1 MTDARTVRAT
11 IANPRAGVP
20 SSVAHRRADDRTDRR
35 VLLCA
40 TPDEYWLW
48 AGRRG
53 EAPMVITGPD
63 RKFCHDSGDPDWCRA
78 QRAAGRCHLTD
89 DEFAA
94 VLRVQNAAREEAGM
108 PPEPPIRQWE
118 VLADRGHWSGRSSM
132 TLAVQRS
139 GQITIGGQALDA
151 LGRPTHVV
159 LLYDAADR
167 VLGLRPCGP
176 DDPNARLIS
185 TKSATTAGGKV
196 AAKAA
201 LGRLG
206 LLPDRARR
214 WQAVMEGGVLVARVG
229 DEPLPTYRKRGER

>member
-1 MTDARTVRAT
+1 MTDTATVRAT
-11 IANPRAGVP
+11 VAARRANPGR
-20 SSVAHRRADDRTDRR
+20 STDRR
-35 VLLCA
+35 ILLCA
-40 TPDEYWLW
+40 DPEDYWLW
-48 AGRRG
+48 AGNSG
-53 EAPMVITGPD
+53 PAPMVIHGP
-63 RKFCHDSGDPDWCRA
+63 RRAFCHDSSTAWCREK
-78 QRAAGRCHLTD
+78 RAADRCHLTD

-185 TKSATTAGGKV
+185 TKSATTAGGQV